1 MEVCGC
7 GRHHAWRIR
16 ISRVRIL
23 LRTASFKVHSL
34 KMQTTHQPSKWLQ
47 PSHITSS
54 FTMLIV
60 SWGSAAVIIFQ
71 AANALGASP
80 SQITSWFTI
89 LALLSGLASMALS
102 WRYRVP
108 IYIAWSTPGAAL
120 IALTAGI
127 PLNEALAASMF
138 AGFLAFLLG
147 ISGLFA
153 WMVKHIPAN
162 IAAAMLAGILIN
174 FGIGI
179 FTSMQ
184 TDALMVLL
192 MLVVY
197 LLSKQIWPKYSLL
210 LMLAVGAVCAYF
222 TGNMHVEGL
231 HWQWPSLEWVSPVF
245 HWQTLLSLGVPLFL
259 ITLSTQYIPGVA
271 VLHSHGYQPPVSPI
285 MVSTGLLTTV
295 FAPLGAFM
303 LNLAAISAAI
313 CMGDDVDADPK
324 QRYKAML
331 VNGVMN
337 FGVVLMGGMVVMLF
351 GALPKTLLLTLAGI
365 AILSTLMGNLV
376 TAVADADT
384 REAALLTLL
393 AAASGIQLWGI
404 SSAFWGL
411 LLGMVVYHL
420 NRYAANR
427 LKA

>member
-1 MEVCGC
+1 M
-7 GRHHAWRIR
+7 A
-16 ISRVRIL
+16 
-23 LRTASFKVHSL
+23 TQFQ
-34 KMQTTHQPSKWLQ
+34 MQTSNPSGKWLQ
-47 PSHITSS
+47 PSYLTAS

-71 AANALGASP
+71 AATALGASNT
-80 SQITSWFTI
+80 QITSWFTI

-120 IALTAGI
+120 IALTSGI
-127 PLNEALAASMF
+127 PLNEALGAAIF
-138 AGFLAFLLG
+138 AGLLALLLG
-147 ISGLFA
+147 LSGLFA

-174 FGIGI
+174 FGMGI

-184 TDALMVLL
+184 TDAVMVLL
-192 MLVVY
+192 MLLVY
-197 LLSKQIWPKYSLL
+197 LASKLFVPRYSLV
-210 LMLAVGAVCAYF
+210 LMLLVGAAYAYVSDSLHF
-222 TGNMHVEGL
+222 ELL
-231 HWQWPSLEWVSPVF
+231 HWQWPSLEWVTPVF

-259 ITLSTQYIPGVA
+259 ITLSTQNIPGVA
-271 VLHSHGYQPPVSPI
+271 VLHSHGYRPPVSPI
-285 MVSTGLLTTV
+285 MVSTGLLTML
-295 FAPLGAFM
+295 FAPFGAFM

-313 CMGDDVDADPK
+313 CMGNDVDPDPK

-351 GALPKTLLLTLAGI
+351 GALPKALLLTLAGI
-365 AILSTLMGNLV
+365 AILGTLMGNLV

-411 LLGMVVYHL
+411 LIGMAVYHL
-420 NRYAANR
+420 NRFAANR
-427 LKA
+427 LQNQ

>member
-1 MEVCGC
+1 M
-7 GRHHAWRIR
+7 
-16 ISRVRIL
+16 
-23 LRTASFKVHSL
+23 
-34 KMQTTHQPSKWLQ
+34 
-47 PSHITSS
+47 
-54 FTMLIV
+54 
-60 SWGSAAVIIFQ
+60 
-71 AANALGASP
+71 
-80 SQITSWFTI
+80 
-89 LALLSGLASMALS
+89 
-102 WRYRVP
+102 
-108 IYIAWSTPGAAL
+108 
-120 IALTAGI
+120 
-127 PLNEALAASMF
+127 
-138 AGFLAFLLG
+138 
-147 ISGLFA
+147 
-153 WMVKHIPAN
+153 
-162 IAAAMLAGILIN
+162 
-174 FGIGI
+174 
-179 FTSMQ
+179 
-184 TDALMVLL
+184 
-192 MLVVY
+192 
-197 LLSKQIWPKYSLL
+197 
-210 LMLAVGAVCAYF
+210 
-222 TGNMHVEGL
+222 
-231 HWQWPSLEWVSPVF
+231 
-245 HWQTLLSLGVPLFL
+245 FL

-324 QRYKAML
+324 QRYKAVL

-376 TAVADADT
+376 TAVADADA

>member
-1 MEVCGC
+1 
-7 GRHHAWRIR
+7 
-16 ISRVRIL
+16 
-23 LRTASFKVHSL
+23 
-34 KMQTTHQPSKWLQ
+34 MQTSHQPAKWLQ
-47 PSHITSS
+47 PSYITSS

-71 AANALGASP
+71 AANALGASA

-102 WRYRVP
+102 WRYRMP

-120 IALTAGI
+120 VALTAGV
-127 PLNEALAASMF
+127 PLNEALAAAMF
-138 AGFLAFLLG
+138 AGFLAFVLG

-179 FTSMQ
+179 FASMQ
-184 TDALMVLL
+184 TDALMVLV
-192 MLVVY
+192 MLAVY
-197 LLSKQIWPKYSLL
+197 LLGKQIWPKYSLL
-210 LMLAVGAVCAYF
+210 LMLVVGAACAYF
-222 TGNMHVEGL
+222 TGNLHVEGL
-231 HWQWPSLEWVSPVF
+231 HWQWPSLEWVRPEF
-245 HWQTLLSLGVPLFL
+245 HWQTILSLGIPLFL
-259 ITLSTQYIPGVA
+259 ITLSTQNIPGVA
-271 VLHSHGYQPPVSPI
+271 VLHSHGYHPPVSPI
-285 MVSTGLLTTV
+285 MVTTGLLTVV

-313 CMGDDVDADPK
+313 CMGNDVDADPK

-351 GALPKTLLLTLAGI
+351 GALPKTLLLTLAGV

>member
-1 MEVCGC
+1 
-7 GRHHAWRIR
+7 
-16 ISRVRIL
+16 
-23 LRTASFKVHSL
+23 
-34 KMQTTHQPSKWLQ
+34 
-47 PSHITSS
+47 
-54 FTMLIV
+54 MLIV

-71 AANALGASP
+71 AATSLGASNN
-80 SQITSWFTI
+80 QITSWFTI

-120 IALTAGI
+120 IALTSGV
-127 PLNEALAASMF
+127 PLNEALGAAMF
-138 AGFLAFLLG
+138 AGLLALLLG
-147 ISGLFA
+147 LSGLFA

-174 FGIGI
+174 FGMGI

-184 TDALMVLL
+184 TDAVMVLL
-192 MLVVY
+192 MLLVY
-197 LLSKQIWPKYSLL
+197 LTSKLFVPRYSLV
-210 LMLAVGAVCAYF
+210 LMLLVGAAYAYVSGSLHF
-222 TGNMHVEGL
+222 ELL
-231 HWQWPSLEWVSPVF
+231 HWQWPSLEWVTPVF

-259 ITLSTQYIPGVA
+259 ITLSTQNIPGVA
-271 VLHSHGYQPPVSPI
+271 VLHSHGYRPPVSTI
-285 MVSTGLLTTV
+285 MVSTGLLTML
-295 FAPLGAFM
+295 FAPFGAFM

-313 CMGDDVDADPK
+313 CMGDDVDPDPK

-351 GALPKTLLLTLAGI
+351 GALPKALLLTLAGI
-365 AILSTLMGNLV
+365 AILGTLMGNLV

-411 LLGMVVYHL
+411 LIGMAVYHL
-420 NRYAANR
+420 NRFAVNR
-427 LKA
+427 LQT

>member
-1 MEVCGC
+1 M
-7 GRHHAWRIR
+7 A
-16 ISRVRIL
+16 
-23 LRTASFKVHSL
+23 TQFQ
-34 KMQTTHQPSKWLQ
+34 MQTSNPSGKWLQ
-47 PSHITSS
+47 PSYLTAS

-71 AANALGASP
+71 AATALGASNT
-80 SQITSWFTI
+80 QITSWFTI
-89 LALLSGLASMALS
+89 LALLSGLASMVLS

-120 IALTAGI
+120 IALTSGI
-127 PLNEALAASMF
+127 PLNEALGAAMF
-138 AGFLAFLLG
+138 AGLLALLLG
-147 ISGLFA
+147 LSGLFA

-174 FGIGI
+174 FGMGI

-184 TDALMVLL
+184 TDAVMVLL
-192 MLVVY
+192 MLLVY
-197 LLSKQIWPKYSLL
+197 LASKLFVPRYSLV
-210 LMLAVGAVCAYF
+210 LMLLVGAAYAYVSDSLHF
-222 TGNMHVEGL
+222 ELL
-231 HWQWPSLEWVSPVF
+231 HWQWPSLEWVTPVF

-259 ITLSTQYIPGVA
+259 ITLSTQNIPGVA
-271 VLHSHGYQPPVSPI
+271 VLHSHGYRPPVSPI
-285 MVSTGLLTTV
+285 MVSTGLLTML
-295 FAPLGAFM
+295 FAPFGAFM

-313 CMGDDVDADPK
+313 CMGNDVDPDPK

-351 GALPKTLLLTLAGI
+351 GALPKALLLTLAGI
-365 AILSTLMGNLV
+365 AILGTLMGNLV

-411 LLGMVVYHL
+411 LIGMAVYHL
-420 NRYAANR
+420 NRFAANR
-427 LKA
+427 LQNQ

>member
-1 MEVCGC
+1 
-7 GRHHAWRIR
+7 
-16 ISRVRIL
+16 
-23 LRTASFKVHSL
+23 
-34 KMQTTHQPSKWLQ
+34 
-47 PSHITSS
+47 
-54 FTMLIV
+54 MLIV

-71 AANALGASP
+71 AATSLGASNN
-80 SQITSWFTI
+80 QITSWFTI

-120 IALTAGI
+120 IALTSGV
-127 PLNEALAASMF
+127 PLNEALGAAMF
-138 AGFLAFLLG
+138 AGLLALLLG
-147 ISGLFA
+147 LSGLFA

-174 FGIGI
+174 FGMGI

-184 TDALMVLL
+184 TDAVMVLL
-192 MLVVY
+192 MLLVY
-197 LLSKQIWPKYSLL
+197 LTSKLFVPRYSLV
-210 LMLAVGAVCAYF
+210 LMLLVGAAYAYVSGSLHF
-222 TGNMHVEGL
+222 ELL
-231 HWQWPSLEWVSPVF
+231 HWQWPSLEWVTPVF

-259 ITLSTQYIPGVA
+259 ITLSTQNIPGVA
-271 VLHSHGYQPPVSPI
+271 VLHSHGYRPPVSPI
-285 MVSTGLLTTV
+285 MASTGLLTMV
-295 FAPLGAFM
+295 FAPFGAFM

-313 CMGDDVDADPK
+313 CMGEDVDSDPK

-337 FGVVLMGGMVVMLF
+337 FGVVLLGGMVVMLF
-351 GALPKTLLLTLAGI
+351 GALPKALLLTLAGI
-365 AILSTLMGNLV
+365 AILGTLMGNLV

-411 LLGMVVYHL
+411 LIGMAVYHL
-420 NRYAANR
+420 NRYAAKR
-427 LKA
+427 LQA

>member
-7 GRHHAWRIR
+7 GCHLAWRIR

-102 WRYRVP
+102 WP

-138 AGFLAFLLG
+138 AGFLAFILG

>member
-1 MEVCGC
+1 M
-7 GRHHAWRIR
+7 
-16 ISRVRIL
+16 SRVRIL
-23 LRTASFKVHSL
+23 LNSVTMATQFQ
-34 KMQTTHQPSKWLQ
+34 MQTSNPAAKWLQ
-47 PSHITSS
+47 PSYLTAS

-71 AANALGASP
+71 AANSLGANNT
-80 SQITSWFTI
+80 QITSWFTI

-120 IALTAGI
+120 IALTSGI
-127 PLNEALAASMF
+127 PLNEALGAAMF
-138 AGFLAFLLG
+138 AGLLALLLG
-147 ISGLFA
+147 LSGLFA

-174 FGIGI
+174 FGMGI

-184 TDALMVLL
+184 TDAAMVLL

-197 LLSKQIWPKYSLL
+197 LISKLFVPRYSLV
-210 LMLAVGAVCAYF
+210 LMLLVGAAYAYVSGSLHF
-222 TGNMHVEGL
+222 EVL
-231 HWQWPSLEWVSPVF
+231 HWQWPSLEWVAPVF

-259 ITLSTQYIPGVA
+259 ITLSTQNIPGVA
-271 VLHSHGYQPPVSPI
+271 VLHSHGYRPPVSPI
-285 MVSTGLLTTV
+285 MVSTGLLTML
-295 FAPLGAFM
+295 FAPFGAFM

-313 CMGDDVDADPK
+313 CMGDDVDPDPK

-351 GALPKTLLLTLAGI
+351 GALPKALLLTLAGI
-365 AILSTLMGNLV
+365 AILGTLMGNLV

-411 LLGMVVYHL
+411 LIGMAVYHL
-420 NRYAANR
+420 NRFAVNR
-427 LKA
+427 LQT

>member
-1 MEVCGC
+1 
-7 GRHHAWRIR
+7 
-16 ISRVRIL
+16 
-23 LRTASFKVHSL
+23 
-34 KMQTTHQPSKWLQ
+34 MQTTHQPSKWLQ

-197 LLSKQIWPKYSLL
+197 LISKQIWPKYSLL

-324 QRYKAML
+324 QRYKAVL

-376 TAVADADT
+376 TAVADADA

>member
-1 MEVCGC
+1 M
-7 GRHHAWRIR
+7 HNSAPQDSW
-16 ISRVRIL
+16 
-23 LRTASFKVHSL
+23 L
-34 KMQTTHQPSKWLQ
+34 K
-47 PSHITSS
+47 PSHVTAS

-71 AANALGASP
+71 AANSLGATSA
-80 SQITSWFTI
+80 QITSWFTI
-89 LALLSGLASMALS
+89 LALLSGIASMALS

-120 IALTAGI
+120 IALTSGV
-127 PLNEALAASMF
+127 PLNEALGASIF
-138 AGFLAFLLG
+138 AGFLAVLLG
-147 ISGLFA
+147 LSGLFA

-174 FGIGI
+174 FGMGI

-184 TDALMVLL
+184 SDAAMVVL
-192 MLVVY
+192 MLGAY
-197 LLSKQIWPKYSLL
+197 LLSKQFWPKYSLL
-210 LMLAVGAVCAYF
+210 LMLFVGAAYAYLS
-222 TGNMHVEGL
+222 GSMHFELL
-231 HWQWPSLEWVSPVF
+231 HWQWPSLEWVTPVF
-245 HWQTLLSLGVPLFL
+245 DWQTLLSLGIPLFL
-259 ITLSTQYIPGVA
+259 ITLSTQNIPGVA
-271 VLHSHGYQPPVSPI
+271 VLHSHGYRPPVSPI
-285 MVSTGLLTTV
+285 MVSTGLITML
-295 FAPLGAFM
+295 FAPFGAFM

-365 AILSTLMGNLV
+365 AILSTLIGNLV

-384 REAALLTLL
+384 REAALFTLL

-411 LLGMVVYHL
+411 LLGMAVYHL
-420 NRYAANR
+420 NRYTAAR
-427 LKA
+427 RSA